1 VHRKATISVV
11 EMRRLCWVCGK
22 VRYDRIRDDNIR
34 ERFGV
39 GHIVEKM
46 VEKRRRCFGHV
57 ERGLVHFLVRRVD
70 LMKGSQITRD

>member
-1 VHRKATISVV
+1 MSKDSTKFCVSCCGLTWPSSFVHRKATISVV

-39 GHIVEKM
+39 GHIVEKWW
-46 VEKRRRCFGHV
+46 KRGV
-57 ERGLVHFLVRRVD
+57 GVLG
-70 LMKGSQITRD
+70 M